1 MTLSEPKGDEMK
13 SVCIVITALIL
24 LNVALLS
31 CGIFDDAYQEV
42 DIEYRVTCSGTTDT
56 LLVRITYKDGGG
68 FFTTNT
74 NLSTDTFWSGE
85 FPAQSG
91 FACSLTAISLET
103 EKAGTITVTILIDDE
118 VFRTDSCS
126 DVGCTV
132 QVLGTVP

>member
-1 MTLSEPKGDEMK
+1 MGSKNILIS
-13 SVCIVITALIL
+13 AIL
-24 LNVALLS
+24 LLGVGLIS
-31 CGIFDDAYQEV
+31 CGLFDDAYQEV
-42 DIEYRVTCSGTTDT
+42 DIEYRVTCAGTTDT

-68 FFTTNT
+68 FFTTNA

-91 FACSLTAISLET
+91 FSCSLTAVSQET
-103 EKAGTITVTILIDDE
+103 EKTGTITVTILIDNE
-118 VFRTDSCS
+118 VFRTDNCS